1 MKEVRRFEQRRSRLN
16 SFLFVCSSSLRA
28 LIGRLDNKSCVYELV
43 LPQSNFRK
51 QEKKFVGI
59 VGRRFIVKKTKRGS
73 HRTFFEFWL
82 CGVSKDI
89 ISLKKRF
96 FLKKCRKMK
105 SALNWL
111 QARFRIHRDFLVKK
125 ENIDLVRCS
134 FPIFSYHTFI
144 NTFTKT
150 SLLEHS
156 LQHGV
161 HVIIIGFN
169 TT

>member
-59 VGRRFIVKKTKRGS
+59 VGRRFCYLHTSTKKKTKRDS

-82 CGVSKDI
+82 IGDI
-89 ISLKKRF
+89 QRYHFVKKRF

-105 SALNWL
+105 SALN
-111 QARFRIHRDFLVKK
+111 
-125 ENIDLVRCS
+125 
-134 FPIFSYHTFI
+134 
-144 NTFTKT
+144 
-150 SLLEHS
+150 
-156 LQHGV
+156 
-161 HVIIIGFN
+161 
-169 TT
+169 

>member
-59 VGRRFIVKKTKRGS
+59 VGGFVIYIRTKKKTKRDS

-82 CGVSKDI
+82 IGDI
-89 ISLKKRF
+89 QRYHFVK
-96 FLKKCRKMK
+96 
-105 SALNWL
+105 N
-111 QARFRIHRDFLVKK
+111 DF
-125 ENIDLVRCS
+125 S
-134 FPIFSYHTFI
+134 
-144 NTFTKT
+144 
-150 SLLEHS
+150 
-156 LQHGV
+156 
-161 HVIIIGFN
+161 
-169 TT
+169 